1 MCSLTKP
8 SDSWDKNRI
17 RRVCHDPHIISSSKC
32 KEKQSL
38 HNEQKQ
44 QTHWRGH
51 VHFNIWTSW
60 TLAYILEKT
69 ICRFRSSYIFMKL
82 KYLHVCKD
90 KNKHMHVYIYIY
102 IYIHTH
108 TYICIYICVCV
119 CVCIYIYIYIWD
131 RWMIARWQTDRQT
144 DRQTDILLYKLLPTY
159 FLLIQIFRSLSQHI
173 TS

>member
-60 TLAYILEKT
+60 TPAYILEKT
-69 ICRFRSSYIFMKL
+69 ICRFRSSYIGNINIYICAKIKISICM
-82 KYLHVCKD
+82 
-90 KNKHMHVYIYIY
+90 YIYIHT
-102 IYIHTH
+102 HTH
-108 TYICIYICVCV
+108 TYICIYICVFV
-119 CVCIYIYIYIWD
+119 CVYVYIYIYIWD
-131 RWMIARWQTDRQT
+131 RWMIARWQTDRQ
-144 DRQTDILLYKLLPTY
+144 
-159 FLLIQIFRSLSQHI
+159 IFYYINYYQHI
-173 TS
+173 FY